1 MIATSVAKKLVGGA
15 VGVLGVAGAVMSHL
29 AWYIRYQ
36 AEGTAREGE
45 DGETPRA

>member
-1 MIATSVAKKLVGGA
+1 MSATSLAKKLVGGA
-15 VGVLGVAGAVMSHL
+15 AAVIGAAGAVVSHL

-45 DGETPRA
+45 DGRS

>member
-15 VGVLGVAGAVMSHL
+15 AGLIGAAGAAASHV

-36 AEGTAREGE
+36 AEGTARDEP
-45 DGETPRA
+45 DSRS